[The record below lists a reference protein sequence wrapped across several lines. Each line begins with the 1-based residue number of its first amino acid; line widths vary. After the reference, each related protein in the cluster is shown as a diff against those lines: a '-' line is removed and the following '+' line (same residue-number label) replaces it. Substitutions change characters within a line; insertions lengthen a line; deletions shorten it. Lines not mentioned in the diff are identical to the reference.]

1 MDNFFKTI
9 KSKKEDKRIIE
20 KVEKGKSQTKTT
32 ETVKI
37 NQ

>member
-1 MDNFFKTI
+1 MDNFLRQS

-20 KVEKGKSQTKTT
+20 NVEKGKSQTKTT

>member
-1 MDNFFKTI
+1 MDNFLRQS